1 MHLAESKVQAQVGLS
16 IYGKTQTAYLDDLNL
31 LGPNFVGA
39 HCVWLDDDDIR
50 RFSDRGGT
58 ITHQPCC
65 NLRIGSGIAPVRR
78 FLNAGITVGIGT
90 DGSSSSD
97 NQNMFD
103 ALRFAANV
111 SRVMDFDHK
120 NWIAAV
126 DALRMG
132 TLSGARLLGF
142 EGRLGRIAPGFL
154 ADIVFLDLSNVNYVP
169 LTNPIHQL
177 IQCEDS
183 SAVNSVMIGGKMV
196 VENGKFTKFDFATLR
211 RKVERSMARLNDSTI
226 TKKKLAMQLEPLVSS
241 YCSGLRQ
248 RPYSVTRTVQ

>member
-1 MHLAESKVQAQVGLS
+1 
-16 IYGKTQTAYLDDLNL
+16 
-31 LGPNFVGA
+31 
-39 HCVWLDDDDIR
+39 
-50 RFSDRGGT
+50 
-58 ITHQPCC
+58 
-65 NLRIGSGIAPVRR
+65 
-78 FLNAGITVGIGT
+78 
-90 DGSSSSD
+90 
-97 NQNMFD
+97 MFD

-120 NWIAAV
+120 NWVAAV

-177 IQCEDS
+177 IHCEDS

-196 VENGKFTKFDFATLR
+196 VENRKFTKFDFATLR
-211 RKVERSMARLNDSTI
+211 RKVECSMARLNESTI
-226 TKKKLAMQLEPLVSS
+226 AKKNLALQLEPLVSS

-248 RPYSVTRTVQ
+248 RAYAVTRTVQ